1 MKSNLNSLGFMQ
13 GRLSPPVNNKIQ
25 AFPWDH
31 WKEEFQIASEVEL
44 SLMEWTLDGYQFEE
58 NPLFVNQNKI
68 RSLKEEYSMEI
79 HSLTNDEFMENPP
92 WICGEEKAIQR
103 LSHVINCMGD
113 LEIGILVLP
122 LVDNSS
128 LNNSSD
134 FEASVRQV
142 CREIAGLLIENNVR
156 VAFELDLEPAS
167 VMHFLEP
174 LDESIFGINYD
185 IGNSA
190 SLGFSPDLEIQNYG
204 ERILNVHV
212 KDRKYRGSTVPLGEG
227 SADFELVF
235 KELSA
240 HQYQGNFIFQT
251 ARAPDGKHVEALA
264 RSKDFIEPLMS
275 WL

>member
-1 MKSNLNSLGFMQ
+1 MQ
-13 GRLSPPVNNKIQ
+13 GRLSPVVNNKIQ

-31 WKEEFQIASEVEL
+31 WKEEFQIASQVEL
-44 SLMEWTLDGYQFEE
+44 SLMEWTLDGYRFED
-58 NPLFVNQNKI
+58 NPIFVKQNEI
-68 RSLKEEYSMEI
+68 RSLKKEHSMEI

-128 LNNSSD
+128 LNNSSN
-134 FEASVRQV
+134 FEGSVRLV
-142 CREIAGLLIENNVR
+142 CREIAGLLIQNNVR

-174 LDESIFGINYD
+174 LDESVFGINYD

-190 SLGFSPDLEIQNYG
+190 SLGFSPDLEFQNYG

-227 SADFELVF
+227 SADFEAVF
-235 KELSA
+235 NELSA
-240 HQYQGNFIFQT
+240 HRYQGNFIFQT
-251 ARAPDGKHVEALA
+251 ARASDGRHVEALA
-264 RSKDFIEPLMS
+264 RYKDFMEPHMS
-275 WL
+275 RL